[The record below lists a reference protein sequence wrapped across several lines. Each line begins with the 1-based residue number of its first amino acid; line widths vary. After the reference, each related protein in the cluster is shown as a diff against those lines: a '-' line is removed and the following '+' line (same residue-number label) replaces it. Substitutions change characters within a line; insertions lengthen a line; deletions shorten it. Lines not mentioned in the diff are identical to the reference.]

1 MSECYDQPS
10 VAAAG
15 APLKKTVSA
24 WQRWEMAAFQAPPE
38 PAPANAEPALEQFQ
52 PALLID
58 EAELTRL
65 RQEAHQAGAEE
76 GRQLG
81 YLEGQKQGYAA
92 GSALAAGELAQL
104 SALAAALP
112 AALRNAD
119 REIADVL
126 LTLALDIARQ
136 LVLQELA
143 ADPEVILAAV
153 RALLQTEPA
162 LCGSPRLFMH
172 PEDLALV
179 QHYLADDLH
188 AAGWLLR
195 ADPSLNRGGCRVHA
209 GSGEIDATLE
219 TRWQRVTAA
228 LGRNEAG
235 SGRLLPPAH
244 G

>member
-1 MSECYDQPS
+1 MSEFYDQPLS
-10 VAAAG
+10 AAAAG
-15 APLKKTVSA
+15 SPSRQAA
-24 WQRWEMAAFQAPPE
+24 WQRWEMGAVPPPQE
-38 PAPANAEPALEQFQ
+38 PVPESAEPALEQFQ
-52 PALLID
+52 PTLLID
-58 EAELTRL
+58 DAELTRL

-76 GRQLG
+76 GRKLG
-81 YLEGQKQGYAA
+81 YLEGRKQGYAA
-92 GSALAAGELAQL
+92 GFALAASELAQL
-104 SALAAALP
+104 SALTAALP

-119 REIADVL
+119 SEVADAL

-143 ADPEVILAAV
+143 ADPGVILAAV
-153 RALLQTEPA
+153 RALLQTEPV
-162 LCGSPRLFMH
+162 LSGSPRLFMH

-179 QHYLADDLH
+179 QHYLAEDLH

-195 ADPSLNRGGCRVHA
+195 ADPSLSRGGCRVHA
-209 GSGEIDATLE
+209 ASGEIDATLE

-244 G
+244 D